1 MDKTSFVKTIVNK
14 AYQNFSQ
21 NPGSFLLWAGIIG
34 WIASCVSQTV
44 AIVSND
50 KISDKQKKF
59 LIPQEITDGI
69 VNTLLFAFFTRSL
82 TKFGEKLVHN
92 GKIAT
97 KTLAE
102 LYQTTKVEQFGNK
115 TIKELIG
122 TEVEILKNGKKI
134 KQVFHIGE
142 TVNMI
147 DPTEAKGGISK
158 IYWPFATGVIFAF
171 STLGSIISCDA
182 VTPLVRNKFASYRQK
197 QALEKDKLQKEPVML
212 PDPPALPA
220 QNKPAQ
226 DSHRP
231 KLTSITSSSGS
242 MRI

>member
-102 LYQTTKVEQFGNK
+102 LYK
-115 TIKELIG
+115 T
-122 TEVEILKNGKKI
+122 TEVDGRTIASAIKTEKNFNIGKA
-134 KQVFHIGE
+134 
-142 TVNMI
+142 VNMI

-182 VTPLVRNKFASYRQK
+182 VTPFVRNKIASYRQK

-212 PDPPALPA
+212 PEPHALPA

-231 KLTSITSSSGS
+231 KLTSITSNGS
-242 MRI
+242 MRV